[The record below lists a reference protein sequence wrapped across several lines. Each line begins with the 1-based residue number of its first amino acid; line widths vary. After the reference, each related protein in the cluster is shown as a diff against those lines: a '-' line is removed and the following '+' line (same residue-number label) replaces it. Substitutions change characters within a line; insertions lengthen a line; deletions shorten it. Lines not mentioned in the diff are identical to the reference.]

1 MEEAAQTTTEAMAAL
16 EQHHQLAGLVLLM
29 LAVVVAEAQANLEQ
43 EAPGAL
49 EAEALVIL
57 VQVKLLTLVAKILEA
72 AEAAQKVLAAQADQ
86 VSSSSE

>member
-1 MEEAAQTTTEAMAAL
+1 
-16 EQHHQLAGLVLLM
+16 
-29 LAVVVAEAQANLEQ
+29 VVVAEAQANLEQ